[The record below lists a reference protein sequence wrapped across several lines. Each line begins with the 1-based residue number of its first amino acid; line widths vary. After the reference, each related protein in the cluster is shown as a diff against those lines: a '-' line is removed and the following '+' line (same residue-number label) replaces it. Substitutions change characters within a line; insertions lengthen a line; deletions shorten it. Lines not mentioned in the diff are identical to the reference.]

1 MKNNIGVIIYLIVI
15 AVIILVPI
23 GITIGITIG
32 QYTNNEE
39 IEITVKDKYI
49 KNGKDNGKYLVVDE
63 EDNTYEITDM
73 LFKGKFNSTDIY
85 NRLEIGK
92 TYKVKISGHRVRFLS
107 MYQNINEII
116 EEGE

>member
-1 MKNNIGVIIYLIVI
+1 MRNHIGEIIYLIII
-15 AVIILVPI
+15 AVIILIPI
-23 GITIGITIG
+23 GIAIG

-63 EDNTYEITDM
+63 EDNIYEITDM

-92 TYKVKISGHRVRFLS
+92 TYKVKISGHRIRFLS

-116 EEGE
+116 EEGD

>member
-1 MKNNIGVIIYLIVI
+1 MRNYIGEIIYLIII
-15 AVIILVPI
+15 AVIILIP
-23 GITIGITIG
+23 IGITIG

-49 KNGKDNGKYLVVDE
+49 KNGNDSGKYLVVDE

-73 LFKGKFNSTDIY
+73 LFKGKFNSADIY

-92 TYKVKISGHRVRFLS
+92 TYKIKISGHRVRFLS

>member
-1 MKNNIGVIIYLIVI
+1 MKANILTIIYLIILLVG
-15 AVIILVPI
+15 ILVPI
-23 GITIGITIG
+23 GITIS

-92 TYKVKISGHRVRFLS
+92 TYKVKISGHRIRFLS

>member
-1 MKNNIGVIIYLIVI
+1 MRNHIREIIYLIII
-15 AVIILVPI
+15 AVIILIP
-23 GITIGITIG
+23 IGITIG
-32 QYTNNEE
+32 QYTDNEE

-92 TYKVKISGHRVRFLS
+92 TYKVKISGHRIRFLS

-116 EEGE
+116 EEGD